1 MSFWK
6 KLFGGS
12 GAEEASGSGSAKTV
26 KTIEHKGFQIQATPY
41 KENGQFQTCGI
52 VSKEVDGALKEHRFV
67 RADRFPSLD
76 EAVEVSLAKGRQI
89 IEEQGE
95 QLFR

>member
-6 KLFGGS
+6 KLFGG
-12 GAEEASGSGSAKTV
+12 GAGEAAGPGGAKAV
-26 KTIEHKGFQIQATPY
+26 KTIEHKGFLIQATPY

-95 QLFR
+95 QVFR